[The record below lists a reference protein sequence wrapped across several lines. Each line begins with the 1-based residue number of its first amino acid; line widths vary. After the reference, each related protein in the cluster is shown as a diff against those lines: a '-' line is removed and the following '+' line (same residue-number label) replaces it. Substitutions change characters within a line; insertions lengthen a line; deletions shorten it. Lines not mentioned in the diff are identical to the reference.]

1 MKIGGEMVSTWV
13 SKPWSRVEVP
23 DYLVNT
29 AGKTTRANDN
39 VELALAA

>member
-1 MKIGGEMVSTWV
+1 MVSTWV
-13 SKPWSRVEVP
+13 SKPQVACRGAR
-23 DYLVNT
+23 YLVNT